1 MEVEAAK
8 HGQATSILA
17 LRALGDPRIVRFIM
31 QMLEG
36 SWSLCRLHMACK
48 AFKRSFGRF
57 KFFHFA
63 KKEMDTWKKNYSSN
77 KCPKCWLLKEY
88 CLCTY
93 FAGVKAKVVQSHLQR
108 YRVILFIHYR
118 EVARRLA
125 SNTARLIPLTF
136 ANVETYIYGLINSE
150 YQLQERFQ
158 RIRMTNKGNC
168 CVLFPDSK
176 VARTSEQFLLSQR
189 QQRRGLIESPG
200 RRINSSM
207 LNIDVVGSREES
219 ELGEA
224 ETNYTQDEQTRFT
237 SNTAAAVS
245 TAATTS
251 RTATTI
257 VVVDGTWKDARKMN
271 LEIPN
276 WIPRIKLS
284 SSSRAKF
291 INMRKHHVEG
301 QVSTMSAFLH
311 LLTEFGESEEVL
323 KPLGDALD
331 TAGKRL

>member
-1 MEVEAAK
+1 
-8 HGQATSILA
+8 
-17 LRALGDPRIVRFIM
+17 
-31 QMLEG
+31 
-36 SWSLCRLHMACK
+36 
-48 AFKRSFGRF
+48 
-57 KFFHFA
+57 
-63 KKEMDTWKKNYSSN
+63 
-77 KCPKCWLLKEY
+77 
-88 CLCTY
+88 
-93 FAGVKAKVVQSHLQR
+93 
-108 YRVILFIHYR
+108 
-118 EVARRLA
+118 
-125 SNTARLIPLTF
+125 
-136 ANVETYIYGLINSE
+136 
-150 YQLQERFQ
+150 
-158 RIRMTNKGNC
+158 MTNKGNC

-311 LLTEFGESEEVL
+311 LLTEVLTMYHHRQCLLLLMLLLLFSLLLEVEEIFSSPPLSPTHSTILTHACNCSLESL
-323 KPLGDALD
+323 RKF
-331 TAGKRL
+331 

>member
-125 SNTARLIPLTF
+125 SKYLCMRSNIKIF
-136 ANVETYIYGLINSE
+136 G
-150 YQLQERFQ
+150 
-158 RIRMTNKGNC
+158 MT
-168 CVLFPDSK
+168 P
-176 VARTSEQFLLSQR
+176 TPTH
-189 QQRRGLIESPG
+189 IH
-200 RRINSSM
+200 
-207 LNIDVVGSREES
+207 
-219 ELGEA
+219 
-224 ETNYTQDEQTRFT
+224 
-237 SNTAAAVS
+237 
-245 TAATTS
+245 TTH
-251 RTATTI
+251 
-257 VVVDGTWKDARKMN
+257 D
-271 LEIPN
+271 
-276 WIPRIKLS
+276 
-284 SSSRAKF
+284 
-291 INMRKHHVEG
+291 
-301 QVSTMSAFLH
+301 
-311 LLTEFGESEEVL
+311 
-323 KPLGDALD
+323 
-331 TAGKRL
+331 